1 MRMTTQA
8 LAKTLTVCAVVCI
21 LLTPCAAQEANG
33 AKAVV
38 KNDDAYPLIAEG
50 QALLARVRAL
60 PHPATRAFLYPQ
72 VAALLWERVGADA
85 DLRWVALDA
94 TSAGIGDI
102 LKHQDQIPRASIG
115 FFYSDL
121 IRAVRRY
128 DAEEAKRLEQS
139 FPLDAASD
147 TKEQETARAS
157 FQSAL
162 ARYEKGTQQSPQSLN
177 EALGLIGSGKVP
189 GAVLLGEVFR
199 LDQAKSPALLDVLS
213 ATLSLEERQA
223 GSLSF
228 MTMFFVSHVYLKDS
242 TPLNLRKRFLAA
254 TLASVTAR
262 TGELRNDPQAFS
274 WATQLLQHSLPFMQ
288 ALTPSLYPQGAG
300 LLASLAPNLLQTD
313 TAWDRIKASADPFE
327 QTLIEADRASDPRLK
342 KQLLESAARLAQQRG
357 DLRRAVDLMV
367 AQEED
372 RGGLPEGYS
381 YHDEFLDKIMQDAL
395 RTKEIDTAN
404 YAVSKMS
411 LPLYRVEALR
421 KVARLYVESR
431 DIPLATSMLN
441 EATKALQAAP
451 DGSGKASAYLR
462 LSTDFLQ
469 VDKPRAFEMIRAA
482 AKAVDAITR
491 PDRDER
497 GEFVRT
503 LYPLL
508 NETVS
513 TFRLLARDDRA
524 GALSAAGS
532 FGAKEFGVAAAVG
545 VNSSP
550 NK

>member
-1 MRMTTQA
+1 MRTTTQA
-8 LAKTLTVCAVVCI
+8 LAKTLKVCALVCV
-21 LLTPCAAQEANG
+21 LLTPCAAQKANS
-33 AKAVV
+33 AKPVP
-38 KNDDAYPLIAEG
+38 KNDETFPLIAEG

-85 DLRWVALDA
+85 ALRWAALDA
-94 TSAGIGDI
+94 TAAGVEDI
-102 LKHQDQIPRASIG
+102 YKNQSWIPRASIA
-115 FFYSDL
+115 FFYTDL
-121 IRAVRRY
+121 IRTVRRY
-128 DAEEAKRLEQS
+128 DAEEAQRLEQR

-147 TKEQETARAS
+147 AREQERAGAS
-157 FQSAL
+157 FYSAL
-162 ARYEKGTQQSPQSLN
+162 AKYEKGAPQSSQGLN
-177 EALGLIGSGKVP
+177 EAVELIGSGSVP
-189 GAVLLGEVFR
+189 AQVLLGEVLR
-199 LDQAKSPALLDVLS
+199 LDQAKSPALPEVLS
-213 ATLSLEERQA
+213 AALSLEERRA
-223 GSLSF
+223 GSLPF
-228 MTMFFVSHVYLKDS
+228 VTMFFLSHVYLKDS
-242 TPLNLRKRFLAA
+242 TPLALRKRFLAA
-254 TLASVTAR
+254 TLASATA
-262 TGELRNDPQAFS
+262 GVDELRNDSQAFS
-274 WATQLLQHSLPFMQ
+274 WATQLLQRSLPFMQ
-288 ALTPSLYPQGAG
+288 ALTPSLHPRAAA
-300 LLASLAPNLLQTD
+300 LLASLAPDLLQRD

-327 QTLIEADRASDPRLK
+327 QTLIEADHAPDARLK

-367 AQEED
+367 AEEEA
-372 RGGLPEGYS
+372 RGGLPEDYS
-381 YHDEFLDKIMQDAL
+381 YHEEFLDKIVQEAL
-395 RTKEIDTAN
+395 KIKDFDTAN

-421 KVARLYVESR
+421 KVARHQVEAG
-431 DIPLATSMLN
+431 DIQLATSALA
-441 EATKALQAAP
+441 EATKALRDAP
-451 DGSGKASAYLR
+451 EGSGKAGAYLR
-462 LSTDFLQ
+462 LSTDFLR

-482 AKAVDAITR
+482 AKAVDAIKR
-491 PDRDER
+491 PDKDER